1 MEINTYNFSSLNTDQ
16 LYGLLQLRS
25 EVFVVEQDCVYQD
38 IDGKDQKALHVLGTV
53 EGNIVAYTRIF
64 KPGDYLEKAAIGRVV
79 VASDFRKRDFG
90 KAIMQASIAAVENH
104 FNTTAIG
111 LSAQTYLLNFYN
123 DLGFSALGETY
134 LEDGIPHIYMERSP
148 LS

>member
-25 EVFVVEQDCVYQD
+25 EVFVVEQYCVYQD

-79 VASDFRKRDFG
+79 VAPDFRKRDFG

>member
-1 MEINTYNFSSLNTDQ
+1 MEIYTYNFSSLNTDQ
-16 LYGLLQLRS
+16 LYRLLQLRS

-134 LEDGIPHIYMERSP
+134 LEDGIPHIYMERPP

>member
-1 MEINTYNFSSLNTDQ
+1 MEINTYNFSSLNIDQ
-16 LYGLLQLRS
+16 LYRLLQLRS

-38 IDGKDQKALHVLGTV
+38 IDGKDKKALHVLGTV
-53 EGNIVAYTRIF
+53 EGNIVAYTRVF

-90 KAIMQASIAAVENH
+90 QAIMQASIAAVENH
-104 FNTTAIG
+104 FNSTAIG

>member
-16 LYGLLQLRS
+16 LYRLLQLRS

-38 IDGKDQKALHVLGTV
+38 IDGKDKKALHVLGTV
-53 EGNIVAYTRIF
+53 EGNIVAYTRLF

>member
-1 MEINTYNFSSLNTDQ
+1 MEINTYNFSSLSTDQ

>member
-16 LYGLLQLRS
+16 LYRLLQLRS

-134 LEDGIPHIYMERSP
+134 LEDGIPHIYMERPP

>member
-134 LEDGIPHIYMERSP
+134 LEDGIPHIYMERPP

>member
-90 KAIMQASIAAVENH
+90 KAIMQASIAAVEKH

>member
-16 LYGLLQLRS
+16 LYRLLQLRS

>member
-1 MEINTYNFSSLNTDQ
+1 MEINTYDFSSLNTDQ

-134 LEDGIPHIYMERSP
+134 LEDGIPHIYMERPP